1 MYDKVK
7 VCKRNGSVVS
17 FTTTR
22 IEMALRNAFLET
34 QNPLAENEVFLSK
47 ITNKITNDLLN
58 EKNLDDE
65 LILDIRDIQDR
76 TELVLYRDGFDDEA
90 KAFSD
95 YRIKKDVKRKEQI
108 KTFLNNDVKIT
119 NDAGELELL
128 DIVYLAEMIK
138 RGCKDLDNVNPNELL
153 HHTNNYIYT
162 GITFDEI
169 LDILILASR
178 EKIEEEPNYAKVAAR
193 FLMMKLHK
201 TCFGKFQNGYIQKN
215 YVEFFKKS
223 LQTGINA
230 KLLNP
235 KMGSLFD
242 LDKLGKALK
251 PERDDLFEYL
261 GLKTLYDRYF
271 INVDKKQIEMPQ
283 TFFMRVA
290 MGLAL
295 KEDSPNERAIEF
307 YNMLST
313 FRFMSSTPTLF
324 NSGTRRSQL
333 SSCYLSTVED
343 SIDGIFKAY
352 ADDAKLSKYAG
363 GLGNDWTPVR
373 ASGSHVIGTNGY
385 TNGIVP
391 YLKIANDT
399 AVAVNQ
405 GGKRKGALCVYL
417 ESWHLDIEQFLELR
431 KNTGDDRIRC
441 HDINTANW
449 IPDLFMERVKADAE
463 WTLFSP
469 VDVPELHDLYGEEF
483 KVAYEKRE
491 KEFDTGILRGK
502 RISAVDL
509 WRKML
514 TMLFGT
520 GHAWMTFKDACNIR
534 SPQKHTGVVHSS
546 NLCCM
551 TKDQKVVTD
560 KGIYTVAELYGRQ
573 NENKVLGKDGKFH
586 KASKMLLPR
595 PDAPIVK
602 IITEEGYRH
611 KVTPDH
617 KVWVK
622 DKGWVEAQ
630 DLSKGDELLLQ
641 QADGHEFLDDEK
653 VNDKK
658 EKLAFLIGYMTDEYL
673 ASKEFILDLN
683 FGTLRLE
690 NLFIETIRSL
700 TGGNEVFKTI
710 GDDNN
715 DSSARRLE
723 SKELAQAFKEMWID
737 KGSKIPYF
745 VWKGNKGVVLSYLK
759 GLFLRYN
766 ASTCT
771 SHYTTKK
778 GIREHDFVLD
788 YRDEDDNYLRD
799 LQILLLNLGY
809 KSDVSDIVISRKR
822 AKKLVVDL
830 VDFPCLSISKNSYDL
845 FKKISKFGDETL
857 LYADEDKITDEA
869 KKFQKLEYVA
879 TFDRLEE
886 LPNEDAYCLTVDNE
900 LHDWTVNGFI
910 TKNTEITLNTN
921 KKEVAVC
928 NLGSVNLKE
937 HLIKNDKEMVIDK
950 RKLKETIRCAMRML
964 DNVIDINFYPI
975 PEAKHSNM
983 LHRPVGLGIMGFQD
997 CLYELGINYDSK
1009 EAVEFADETMEKVCY
1024 FAYDASTDL
1033 AGERGKYKSYEGSDW
1048 SKGILPHHT
1057 YKNLAE
1063 SGRALIDEVK
1073 ENMDWTMLLRKIKK
1087 NGMRNSN
1094 CVAIAPTATIA
1105 NIVGVTASIEP
1116 TFQNIFVKSNLS
1128 GEFTVINKYLVGEL
1142 KRLGLWDKKIRED
1155 LSFYD
1160 GKWDN
1165 INYIPED
1172 IKRKFKMVYDIEPTW
1187 LIQCGAAR
1195 QKWIDQAQSLNLYI
1209 NAPNGKLLHSTYME
1223 AYDRGLK
1230 TTYYLRTPSAS
1241 TRDKSTTRTGAL
1253 SGVSAHA
1260 TQAPACNLDGECE
1273 SCQ

>member
-7 VCKRNGSVVS
+7 VCKRNGNVVS

-34 QNPLAENEVFLSK
+34 QNPLAENEALLRK
-47 ITNKITNDLLN
+47 ITNKITNDLFN

-76 TELVLYRDGFDDEA
+76 TELVLYRDGFDAEA

-95 YRIKKDVKRKEQI
+95 YRVKKDMKRKEDI

-119 NDAGELELL
+119 NDAGELVLL
-128 DIVYLAEMIK
+128 DIVYLAEMIN

-193 FLMMKLHK
+193 FLMMQLHK
-201 TCFGKFQNGYIQKN
+201 TCFGKFQNGYLQKT
-215 YVEFFKKS
+215 YVEFFNKS
-223 LQTGINA
+223 LHTGINA

-235 KMGSLFD
+235 KMASQFD
-242 LDKLGKALK
+242 LVKLGKALK

-271 INVDKKQIEMPQ
+271 IKVNKKQIEMPQ

-295 KEDSPNERAIEF
+295 KEDSPTERAIEF

-373 ASGSHVIGTNGY
+373 ASGSHVVGTNGY

-449 IPDLFMERVKADAE
+449 IPDLFMERVKAEAE

-491 KEFDTGILRGK
+491 KEFDEGNLRGRRVK
-502 RISAVDL
+502 SYDL
-509 WRKML
+509 WKKML

-546 NLCCM
+546 NLC
-551 TKDQKVVTD
+551 
-560 KGIYTVAELYGRQ
+560 
-573 NENKVLGKDGKFH
+573 
-586 KASKMLLPR
+586 
-595 PDAPIVK
+595 
-602 IITEEGYRH
+602 
-611 KVTPDH
+611 
-617 KVWVK
+617 
-622 DKGWVEAQ
+622 
-630 DLSKGDELLLQ
+630 
-641 QADGHEFLDDEK
+641 
-653 VNDKK
+653 
-658 EKLAFLIGYMTDEYL
+658 
-673 ASKEFILDLN
+673 
-683 FGTLRLE
+683 
-690 NLFIETIRSL
+690 
-700 TGGNEVFKTI
+700 
-710 GDDNN
+710 
-715 DSSARRLE
+715 
-723 SKELAQAFKEMWID
+723 
-737 KGSKIPYF
+737 
-745 VWKGNKGVVLSYLK
+745 
-759 GLFLRYN
+759 
-766 ASTCT
+766 
-771 SHYTTKK
+771 
-778 GIREHDFVLD
+778 
-788 YRDEDDNYLRD
+788 
-799 LQILLLNLGY
+799 
-809 KSDVSDIVISRKR
+809 
-822 AKKLVVDL
+822 
-830 VDFPCLSISKNSYDL
+830 
-845 FKKISKFGDETL
+845 
-857 LYADEDKITDEA
+857 
-869 KKFQKLEYVA
+869 
-879 TFDRLEE
+879 
-886 LPNEDAYCLTVDNE
+886 
-900 LHDWTVNGFI
+900 
-910 TKNTEITLNTN
+910 TEITLNTN

-937 HLIKNDKEMVIDK
+937 HLIKNDKEIAIDK

-975 PEAKHSNM
+975 PEAKHANM

-1009 EAVEFADETMEKVCY
+1009 EAVKFADETMEKVCY

-1063 SGRALIDEVK
+1063 SGRTLIDEVK

-1128 GEFTVINKYLVGEL
+1128 GEFTVINKYLVAEL

-1209 NAPNGKLLHSTYME
+1209 PVPSGPLLHSTYME

-1253 SGVSAHA
+1253 SGVSAHP